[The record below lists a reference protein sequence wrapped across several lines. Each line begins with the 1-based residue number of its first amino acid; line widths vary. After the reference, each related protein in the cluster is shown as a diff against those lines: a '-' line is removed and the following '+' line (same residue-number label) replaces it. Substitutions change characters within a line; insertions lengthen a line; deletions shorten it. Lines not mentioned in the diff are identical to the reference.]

1 MRDTL
6 DNLVQSNKI
15 VILGICVGMQ
25 MLTKYSEEGYRPGL
39 GWLDAEVKK
48 FNQEINNH
56 KLSVPHMGWNNIIPK
71 KIYKFSLLQLIFSVL
86 SFIILLVGYI
96 FSDFSIINVY
106 ENSHTTKPLFYK
118 ISGTWGNHEGS
129 LLLWINILVIF
140 SFLFLL
146 LNKKKNKNFKILTL
160 IFQNL
165 LISVFFIFLITNSN
179 PFAPIFPIPNEGMGL
194 NPILQD
200 PALAIHPPLLYIGFV
215 GSSIYFSAALA
226 SLISKIESKS
236 FARIIKPWVSVSW
249 FFQTVGILA
258 GSIWAYYELGWGGY
272 WFWDPVENSSLMP
285 WFLMTAL
292 LHSVLVLERRIG
304 LYSWVIVLS
313 ILTFTMS
320 VVGTFLVR
328 SGILNSVHTFANDPS
343 RGLFILTFLILMVF
357 SSIFIFFKYAPAENK
372 NYRIFSKEFFILI
385 NNWFMIFFLAVVL
398 IGTLYPVFLDTLTE
412 KKISVGPPYYN
423 FILAPFLIPLLFL
436 MTHGPKH
443 KWISSEAKNFFNKIL
458 FFSVFLFLIIFFV
471 TTESN
476 LLVNLVLLVSIYL
489 ITQSIFDFYENF
501 KNNNT
506 NLSRIISHFGFGLLI
521 FFISINHIFSVE
533 SSFNIT
539 PGEKKDI
546 KNYVIKFENLETLSG
561 NNYKSVVGH
570 FEILNKKRLIKE
582 NLKPEIRVYNQP
594 KTITYEASIKSNL
607 FSDTYL
613 TMSNIS
619 DTDIFNIKFQK
630 KPFMNFIWL
639 SVLLIAF
646 GGILKFFSKKKEI

>member
-1 MRDTL
+1 ML
-6 DNLVQSNKI
+6 SN
-15 VILGICVGMQ
+15 LGIIFSTIAF
-25 MLTKYSEEGYRPGL
+25 LTTLFLIHFSF
-39 GWLDAEVKK
+39 AELKISGDK
-48 FNQEINNH
+48 IT
-56 KLSVPHMGWNNIIPK
+56 K
-71 KIYKFSLLQLIFSVL
+71 KIYKLSLVQLIFSIS
-86 SFIILLVGYI
+86 SFLILLIGYLL
-96 FSDFSIINVY
+96 SDFSMINVY

-129 LLLWINILVIF
+129 MLLWINILVIF

-436 MTHGPKH
+436 MIHGPKH